1 MKPREYAAA
10 RAAVRRI
17 RAALEEYESLVT
29 GRPQGSLS
37 FDEVVR
43 REDLVRLLCKE
54 TRQQNRASAIRRARK
69 IAADPSVYR
78 PERVKPKKPKLMG
91 AATVT
96 RADVVAVAGFKS
108 SPRAFDADHVRKV
121 VPTAVESSRRH

>member
-1 MKPREYAAA
+1 MKPREHAAA

-17 RAALEEYESLVT
+17 RAALEEYEALVN

-37 FDEVVR
+37 FEEVCR

-54 TRQQNRASAIRRARK
+54 TRQQNRSSAIKRARK
-69 IAADPSVYR
+69 IAANPSLYR
-78 PERVKPKKPKLMG
+78 PKRVKPKLWG

-96 RADVVAVAGFKS
+96 RADVVAVAGFKTT
-108 SPRAFDADHVRKV
+108 PRAFDADQVRKV